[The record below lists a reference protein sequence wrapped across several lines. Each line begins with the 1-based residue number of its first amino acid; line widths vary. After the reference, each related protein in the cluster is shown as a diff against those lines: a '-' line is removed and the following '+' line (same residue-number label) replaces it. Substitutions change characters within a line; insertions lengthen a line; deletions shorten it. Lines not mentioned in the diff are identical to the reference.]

1 MGQTLKL
8 GSLLRAAML
17 AVGVSALLL
26 ACTQQPLPGVDP
38 TPPRSAPPPPSPSQ
52 EQALPPPDITGESA
66 VPTTTIERDASG
78 WESAGVSSAQH
89 QADLESCYAFANAQV
104 RHDEQINDDRGTI
117 FRSNNP
123 AQAGNLYQFNQANRP
138 YASEQRFGQLFR
150 NCMTS
155 RGYQRN

>member
-1 MGQTLKL
+1 MGQKLRL
-8 GSLLRAAML
+8 GSLARAALL
-17 AVGVSALLL
+17 AAGVSGLLL

-38 TPPRSAPPPPSPSQ
+38 TPPRTSPPSPSAGQ
-52 EQALPPPDITGESA
+52 PLPPVDITGESA
-66 VPTTTIERDASG
+66 VPTSTIERDASG
-78 WESAGVSSAQH
+78 WETEDGASGAQH

-123 AQAGNLYQFNQANRP
+123 AQAGNLYQFEQADRP

-150 NCMTS
+150 SCMAS
-155 RGYQRN
+155 RGYQQN